1 MNFSWIW
8 IPATLIAAAA
18 QTARNAAQRELVGA
32 AGPFGAASVR
42 FLYGAPFGALFLQIF
57 CIISGSAPNALT
69 LKGAAWIAAASLAQ
83 IAATGL
89 MLAAMRSRSFFATI
103 ALTKTEPLQV
113 AAFGLAF
120 LGERLS
126 FVAVTAILLS
136 TAGVAILSLPPG
148 LFQRRSTDRTIHA
161 PGAPERTAGG
171 RAIALGLG
179 AASCFAIS
187 AIGFR
192 AGILEF
198 NGPTFLIAA
207 AAALA
212 ASLLFQAA
220 LILAL
225 MILFDRPLLRA
236 IAAQWRPSLFAGFIG
251 AFASLFWFVA
261 FAVQSAA
268 PVRTLGLVEV
278 VFARIVSRQIFKEGA
293 SKAELLGAGLILC
306 GVALL
311 LNG

>member
-18 QTARNAAQRELVGA
+18 QTARNATQRELVDA
-32 AGPFGAASVR
+32 AGPAGAAFVR
-42 FLYGAPFGALFLQIF
+42 FLYGAPFAALFLFIL
-57 CIISGSAPNALT
+57 CGISGYAPNPLT
-69 LKGAAWIAAASLAQ
+69 LKGAAWIAAAAVAQ

-89 MLAAMRSRSFFATI
+89 MLAAMRRRSFFATI
-103 ALTKTEPLQV
+103 ALTKTEPLQI

-120 LGERLS
+120 LGERPS
-126 FVAVTAILLS
+126 VSTATAILLS

-148 LFQRRSTDRTIHA
+148 FFKHGSSGRPVGLSGTADRRA
-161 PGAPERTAGG
+161 VV
-171 RAIALGLG
+171 LGL
-179 AASCFAIS
+179 ASASCFALS

-198 NGPTFLIAA
+198 NGPTFIIAA
-207 AAALA
+207 VAALA
-212 ASLLFQAA
+212 AALSFQAL
-220 LILAL
+220 LILVL
-225 MILFDRPLLRA
+225 LLLFDRPLLRT
-236 IAAQWRPSLFAGFIG
+236 ISSQWRPSLFAGFIG
-251 AFASLFWFVA
+251 AFASLFWFLA

-278 VFARIVSRQIFKEGA
+278 VFARVVSRWIFREAA
-293 SKAELLGAGLILC
+293 SKAELLGAGLIVC